1 MFSARLRLPGSMS
14 NQEKARRVDSL
25 IQQLGLVECANTYVG
40 DEKVLPVT
48 SPPLC
53 SLLPLFVIVLQ

>member
-1 MFSARLRLPGSMS
+1 MS

-48 SPPLC
+48 SPP
-53 SLLPLFVIVLQ
+53 FVLNFRYLS